1 MGLAELILSEGDL
14 ASILL
19 WLMISIVSLVFLV
32 VSAIRASPPVYDV
45 VSQPEIREFPP
56 SHFKLCFFITI
67 FELIVFY
74 LLFVG
79 VKR

>member
-1 MGLAELILSEGDL
+1 MESILSEGDL
-14 ASILL
+14 ASILF

-32 VSAIRASPPVYDV
+32 TSLIR
-45 VSQPEIREFPP
+45 SQPTYEVMPQPIKEFSL
-56 SHFKLCFFITI
+56 SHFELCFFITI